1 MANTD
6 EAKKGDG
13 GSIPEEAPKG
23 GAAKATP
30 PAAATRSAAPAAKAT
45 PPAASTPE
53 PEAPAA
59 RPETPEGYVL
69 FENGAEHP
77 VEFTLRDGENRG
89 RKQVVGAGK
98 TCLVPKEYA
107 DAVRNHAPQLR
118 RVG

>member
-1 MANTD
+1 
-6 EAKKGDG
+6 
-13 GSIPEEAPKG
+13 
-23 GAAKATP
+23 
-30 PAAATRSAAPAAKAT
+30 
-45 PPAASTPE
+45 
-53 PEAPAA
+53 
-59 RPETPEGYVL
+59 
-69 FENGAEHP
+69 